1 MTGGTGFIGSHLVQ
15 RLAEDGQAVHVLHR
29 PNGERFNQTE
39 TNGSA
44 KYWPCDL
51 RDKNRLIE
59 ILHAIQPEVIFHL
72 AGDTSVRHIGASLA
86 GVADSIGCNVET
98 SINLFLAAHA
108 TCRQLQLLV
117 RVGGLEEYGRGPVPY
132 KETQREQPVSP
143 YSASQVAVTHYLQ
156 MLSPHVNYR
165 TVIARPAL
173 VYGPRQS
180 SRFFIPALIASC
192 LIGLDFS
199 MTSGKQGRDLLY
211 VDDLIEALLLLRDKP
226 LPTGEII
233 NVGSGRETAMAGVAA
248 SIVRLAGVA
257 IQLRPDAPKR
267 PSEIEHLY
275 CSNQKAA
282 SLLGWRPAVDLED
295 GLSRTIEWYRQG
307 AAGK

>member
-1 MTGGTGFIGSHLVQ
+1 
-15 RLAEDGQAVHVLHR
+15 
-29 PNGERFNQTE
+29 
-39 TNGSA
+39 
-44 KYWPCDL
+44 
-51 RDKNRLIE
+51 
-59 ILHAIQPEVIFHL
+59 
-72 AGDTSVRHIGASLA
+72 
-86 GVADSIGCNVET
+86 
-98 SINLFLAAHA
+98 
-108 TCRQLQLLV
+108 
-117 RVGGLEEYGRGPVPY
+117 
-132 KETQREQPVSP
+132 
-143 YSASQVAVTHYLQ
+143 
-156 MLSPHVNYR
+156 
-165 TVIARPAL
+165 
-173 VYGPRQS
+173 
-180 SRFFIPALIASC
+180 
-192 LIGLDFS
+192 